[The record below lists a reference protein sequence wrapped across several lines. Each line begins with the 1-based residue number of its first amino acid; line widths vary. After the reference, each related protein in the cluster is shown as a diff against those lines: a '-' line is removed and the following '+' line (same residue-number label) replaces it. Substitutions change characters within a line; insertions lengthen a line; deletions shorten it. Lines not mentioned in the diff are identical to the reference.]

1 MPTGYPAI
9 LLLEGRLAIVIGA
22 GAVAERKVRTLRDAG
37 ARVRVVS
44 PDVTDALRGRATAGE
59 IELLERRFAP
69 GDLAGAAAVVAAT
82 DDTAVN
88 QAVFEEA
95 TGRGIPVNVVDD
107 VDRCTFIAPS
117 IVRRGD
123 LVLAISTGGKSPA
136 LAVRIRER
144 LEHEFGEDYARFL
157 DLMGRLRE
165 EVALEGDQAER
176 AKAWYRVVDSE
187 VMDLVREG
195 RAEDAHARALEI
207 LRSSPGIE
215 VRTR

>member
-44 PDVTDALRGRATAGE
+44 PEITAGLRRRAGAGE
-59 IELLERRFAP
+59 IEILERRFRR
-69 GDLAGAAAVVAAT
+69 GDLEGAAVVVAAT
-82 DDTAVN
+82 DDSEVN
-88 QAVFEEA
+88 QEVFEEA
-95 TGRGIPVNVVDD
+95 TERGIPVNVVDD

-144 LEHEFGEDYARFL
+144 FEREFGEEFAQFL

-165 EVALEGDQAER
+165 EVRLEGDQDER

-195 RAEDAHARALEI
+195 RLEDARARALQA
-207 LRSSPGIE
+207 LRSAPGVE
-215 VRTR
+215 VREA